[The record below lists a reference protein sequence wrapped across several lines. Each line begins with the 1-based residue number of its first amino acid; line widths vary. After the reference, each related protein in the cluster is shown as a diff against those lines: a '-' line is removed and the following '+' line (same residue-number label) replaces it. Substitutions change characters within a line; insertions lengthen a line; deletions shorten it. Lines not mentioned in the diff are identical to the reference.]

1 MSTVNLYY
9 YTFSSRVVSHYTWR
23 RLGVSTN
30 QFCRTPSSRPQ
41 LLRCLT
47 HTGVGVSPI
56 HPTAPHPYTQ
66 RGLTH
71 RTFRVTL
78 HHLTR
83 LSFVISA
90 HACPCPPLP
99 HTGHLRFAPFV
110 ISTQACLCPPLPHT
124 RHLCFVTLVI
134 SALLHSSS
142 PPRHFRHLQ
151 ALTLVISK
159 LCHSPSPSSDT
170 RHLPRDND

>member
-30 QFCRTPSSRPQ
+30 QFCRTTSSSPQ

-47 HTGVGVSPI
+47 HTGVGILPIQVSVS
-56 HPTAPHPYTQ
+56 HPY
-66 RGLTH
+66 RCRCLTH
-71 RTFRVTL
+71 RTFRITL

-90 HACPCPPLP
+90 HAC
-99 HTGHLRFAPFV
+99 
-110 ISTQACLCPPLPHT
+110 SCPPLPHT

-134 SALLHSSS
+134 SALSHSSS

>member
-9 YTFSSRVVSHYTWR
+9 YTFSSRIVSHYTWR

-41 LLRCLT
+41 LLRYLT

-71 RTFRVTL
+71 RTFHVTL

-99 HTGHLRFAPFV
+99 HT
-110 ISTQACLCPPLPHT
+110 

-134 SALLHSSS
+134 SALSHSSS